1 MIVDVYETSGSKMRE
16 EENDAVH
23 VEKFY
28 CAKLVIESIIYQ
40 IERYNLI
47 YV

>member
-1 MIVDVYETSGSKMRE
+1 MRE

-47 YV
+47 YVWYLQDDTSLYF

>member
-1 MIVDVYETSGSKMRE
+1 MRE

-40 IERYNLI
+40 IERYNFI
-47 YV
+47 YVWYLQDDISLYF